1 MDCSPP
7 GSSVHGISQARIL
20 KRVATSYSRGSSWPK
35 DGTHISCVSCIGREI
50 LQHCTMWETQLGLN
64 QDQTKICIFLWL
76 LSLNSVLLSITPT
89 SLAVTSHLH
98 ASDLLRKPSRQSW
111 RMAPIL
117 DMLVCFLI
125 KSLNVLLCLLISCML
140 QVSSEDLDSSGSS
153 LREGLFTTQS
163 SGCLISGDTGLEKRM
178 FPPHLSWVI
187 LAGLIIKWMQDRVTG
202 GRKTNLIHMYRGLI
216 AIGSKEMIKAVSFHT
231 F

>member
-1 MDCSPP
+1 MWEVKVLVAHLCPTLWDPRDCSPP

-20 KRVATSYSRGSSWPK
+20 KQVATSYSRGSSWPK

-50 LQHCTMWETQLGLN
+50 LQHCTMWEAQLGLN
-64 QDQTKICIFLWL
+64 QDQTKIRIFLWL

-89 SLAVTSHLH
+89 SLLVTSHLH

-125 KSLNVLLCLLISCML
+125 KSLNGFLCLLITCML
-140 QVSSEDLDSSGSS
+140 QVSSEDLDVFRFIFEGRTIHYTVFRLPHIRRHRVGKEDVSS
-153 LREGLFTTQS
+153 
-163 SGCLISGDTGLEKRM
+163 
-178 FPPHLSWVI
+178 PPFLSYFGWS
-187 LAGLIIKWMQDRVTG
+187 D
-202 GRKTNLIHMYRGLI
+202 N
-216 AIGSKEMIKAVSFHT
+216 
-231 F
+231 